1 MVQARAQATRSRIV
15 RAGAVV
21 FNREGFAGATTADII
36 REAAVSKGAMQF
48 HFRTKGELAQ
58 AVLADYTRHFSN
70 AADVFSVK
78 QGNSLAAA
86 MEVSAVIAR
95 QLVEE
100 PVVGAAYRLT
110 MEESAFAPRVTT
122 PYFDALRVFEG
133 FFRAA
138 EIGGELRPGLRI
150 NDLARYVVAS
160 FIGVQLVSDTLTS
173 RTDLIQRV
181 ADMWIFLLPAI
192 CAPER
197 LPDQLKDAGK
207 IFVVHYRKSRSDLAA
222 D

>member
-1 MVQARAQATRSRIV
+1 MVQERAQATRSRIV

-48 HFRTKGELAQ
+48 HFRTKDELAQ
-58 AVLADYTRHFSN
+58 AVLADYTRHFGN
-70 AADVFSVK
+70 AADASSVK
-78 QGNSLAAA
+78 QGNSLADA

-133 FFRAA
+133 LFRAA
-138 EIGGELRPGLRI
+138 EIGGELRQ
-150 NDLARYVVAS
+150 
-160 FIGVQLVSDTLTS
+160 IGRAHV
-173 RTDLIQRV
+173 
-181 ADMWIFLLPAI
+181 
-192 CAPER
+192 
-197 LPDQLKDAGK
+197 
-207 IFVVHYRKSRSDLAA
+207 
-222 D
+222 